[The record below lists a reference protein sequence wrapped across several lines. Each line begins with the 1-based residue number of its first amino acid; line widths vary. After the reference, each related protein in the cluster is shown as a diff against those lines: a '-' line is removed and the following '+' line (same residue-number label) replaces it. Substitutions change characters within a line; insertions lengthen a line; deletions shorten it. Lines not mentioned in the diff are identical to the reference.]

1 MDLGILVPLSPFIM
15 VAAIIIVPAWLK
27 SRERRE
33 MQETVRTAIEKGQP
47 LPPEL
52 IEALTKEVKVP
63 KISSAHRDMR
73 IGVILLSVAV
83 GLALLGVSLGMV
95 EDDALFPLVGSATI
109 PGMIGIAFIILSFF
123 NPNKHPPQG

>member
-1 MDLGILVPLSPFIM
+1 MDMGILVPLSPFLM

-33 MQETVRTAIEKGQP
+33 MQQTVRAAIEKGQA

-52 IEALTKEVKVP
+52 IEALSKDVQPKKV
-63 KISSAHRDMR
+63 SSAHRDLR
-73 IGVILLSVAV
+73 IGVILLAVSV
-83 GLALLGVSLGMV
+83 GMGLLGAVLGMV
-95 EDDALFPLVGSATI
+95 EEEAMFWVAGSATI

-123 NPNKHPPQG
+123 NPNKSPPEA